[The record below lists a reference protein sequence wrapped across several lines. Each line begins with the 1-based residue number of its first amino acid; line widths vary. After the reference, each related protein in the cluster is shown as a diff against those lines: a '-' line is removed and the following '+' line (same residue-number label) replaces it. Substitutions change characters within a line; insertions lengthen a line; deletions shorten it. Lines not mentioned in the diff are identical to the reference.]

1 MQLSLGTLKLRRTTR
16 LQTMAQHLFGHLLRL
31 RRPGPRHS
39 RMLAVVAILALS
51 ALVAFAPRLAAA
63 APGDLINGGF
73 EQPAVANGSF
83 SEFGQGNTRI
93 PDSTSTPGW
102 TIASGNVDVTDKN
115 LLGGYPVHSG
125 SQSLDLN
132 GTTAGTIYQ
141 DVATIPGHT
150 YQLTFYLSGYASDAA
165 VKTLTVSAG
174 SSNQN
179 FAFTPTPGQGGNQ
192 AFVQEGLTF
201 TAAPNT
207 TSTRIRFAS
216 RTSGS
221 YGPQLDDVSVSDIT
235 GPAPARRPVRL

>member
-16 LQTMAQHLFGHLLRL
+16 LQTMVQHLFGHLLRL

-51 ALVAFAPRLAAA
+51 ALVAFAPRLA
-63 APGDLINGGF
+63 
-73 EQPAVANGSF
+73 
-83 SEFGQGNTRI
+83 
-93 PDSTSTPGW
+93 
-102 TIASGNVDVTDKN
+102 
-115 LLGGYPVHSG
+115 
-125 SQSLDLN
+125 
-132 GTTAGTIYQ
+132 
-141 DVATIPGHT
+141 
-150 YQLTFYLSGYASDAA
+150 AA

-207 TSTRIRFAS
+207 TSMRIRFAS

-235 GPAPARRPVRL
+235 GPAPARRPVR